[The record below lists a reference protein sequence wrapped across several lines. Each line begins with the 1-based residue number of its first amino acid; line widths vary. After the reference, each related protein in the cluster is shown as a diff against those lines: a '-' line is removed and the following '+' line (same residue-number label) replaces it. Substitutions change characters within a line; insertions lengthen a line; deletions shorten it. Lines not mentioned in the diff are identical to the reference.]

1 MGKRSVR
8 RHAALVN
15 MLSSFDPRAVTMRG
29 SGVRWPGGE
38 ATLCRASAVAEA
50 RQAAGTAFVAIFAA
64 QDARGRWEAAA
75 AGRRIVR
82 GGMSPLSPPT
92 ALAPSSEVLVVA
104 LAPSFLLDSAGCAWH
119 PRLDFRTVEDGGDD
133 VAWLLAAALRQ
144 ECRDGGVHGVDYAA
158 RLGATLAVR
167 LAERHVRLDVE
178 KPLQGGLSGHRL
190 RSCLDHI
197 DANLHRDVPL
207 DELAGIA
214 GLSTTHF
221 ARAFRNSLGEPP
233 NRYFRRRR
241 IERAKRLL
249 VDSDQGIAQIALD
262 CGYAAQ
268 SHFTTAFKQQ
278 TMTTPAAWRRSR
290 REGGAIDGSG

>member
-1 MGKRSVR
+1 
-8 RHAALVN
+8 
-15 MLSSFDPRAVTMRG
+15 MLPDFDQTAGPTG
-29 SGVRWPGGE
+29 LVRWPGGE
-38 ATLCRASAVAEA
+38 AMLCNAARLAEIA
-50 RQAAGTAFVAIFAA
+50 KPSGEAFVAVFARL
-64 QDARGRWEAAA
+64 DGRGRWAAA
-75 AGRRIVR
+75 PAGRRLVR
-82 GGMSPLSPPT
+82 AGMRPWPMPAPLP
-92 ALAPSSEVLVVA
+92 LASEVLVVS
-104 LAPSFLLDSAGCAWH
+104 LAPSFLLDSAGVAWH
-119 PRLDFRTVEDGGDD
+119 PRLDFRTIDDGGEDI
-133 VAWLLAAALRQ
+133 AWLLAAALRQ
-144 ECRDGGVHGVDYAA
+144 ECCDGGAHGIDYAT
-158 RLGATLAVR
+158 RLGATLAAR
-167 LAERHVRLDVE
+167 LAERHLHLDSE
-178 KPLQGGLSGHRL
+178 KALQGGLSGHRL

-221 ARAFRNSLGEPP
+221 ARAFRKSLGEPP

-249 VDSDQGIAQIALD
+249 ADSDQGIAQIALD

-290 REGGAIDGSG
+290 REGRTTE